1 MYLKGA
7 LICLLAVSIGI
18 DAAKKAKLLK
28 KLAKPNEL
36 GYKLEDAVKKNLKD
50 DVSSNNDAIS
60 ALMAKFDVLQADNNA
75 LKADVNKLESTN
87 NIDIALNAANIAKNA
102 ADIICLKKNTCPTS
116 ESGYIIVNNKCI
128 YLESSRMNHANA
140 KLNCLAKMECYGFG
154 RLFEPK
160 SKSMN
165 DLVATEANN
174 FFGNAWVYIGFNDIA
189 TDKTY
194 VFDSDNSPVLSAF
207 SPEWVNTY
215 GPGAGRDSMD
225 CGLLAAYNSG
235 NVDIGDWGET
245 ECESGSYRR
254 SICE

>member
-1 MYLKGA
+1 M
-7 LICLLAVSIGI
+7 
-18 DAAKKAKLLK
+18 
-28 KLAKPNEL
+28 
-36 GYKLEDAVKKNLKD
+36 
-50 DVSSNNDAIS
+50 
-60 ALMAKFDVLQADNNA
+60 
-75 LKADVNKLESTN
+75 ESTN

-165 DLVATEANN
+165 DLVATEGNKIA
-174 FFGNAWVYIGFNDIA
+174 FGNDWVYIGFNDIA
-189 TDKTY
+189 TDETY

-207 SPEWVNTY
+207 SPKWYLPQFY
-215 GPGAGRDSMD
+215 GPGGSKYLQD
-225 CGLLAAYNSG
+225 CGLLAAYNLYT
-235 NVDIGDWGET
+235 VDIGDWAET
-245 ECESGSYRR
+245 ECESGINRR

>member
-1 MYLKGA
+1 M
-7 LICLLAVSIGI
+7 
-18 DAAKKAKLLK
+18 
-28 KLAKPNEL
+28 
-36 GYKLEDAVKKNLKD
+36 
-50 DVSSNNDAIS
+50 
-60 ALMAKFDVLQADNNA
+60 
-75 LKADVNKLESTN
+75 ESTN

-154 RLFEPK
+154 RLFEPQ

-165 DLVATEANN
+165 DLVATEARNV
-174 FFGNAWVYIGFNDIA
+174 FGDDFVYIGFNDIA

-207 SPEWVNTY
+207 SPTWYLPTIY
-215 GPGAGRDSMD
+215 GPRGRKNHED
-225 CGLLAAYNSG
+225 CVVLAAYKNHSQVLGYWAETHCKSG
-235 NVDIGDWGET
+235 T
-245 ECESGSYRR
+245 RR